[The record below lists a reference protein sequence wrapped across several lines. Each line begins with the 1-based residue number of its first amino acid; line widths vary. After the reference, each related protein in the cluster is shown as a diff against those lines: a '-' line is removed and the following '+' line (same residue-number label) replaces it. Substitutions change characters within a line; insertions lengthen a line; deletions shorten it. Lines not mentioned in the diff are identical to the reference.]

1 MFIGA
6 KRRGLSKWGAL
17 FAFFALYLQFVLP
30 VGYAIAASNSID
42 QDLPGKAIVC
52 SYYGVKYIDLATGE
66 EIVVSAEE
74 VGAKCP
80 ICISIDL
87 GSSTLNLDADCVAPS
102 LDVSQTMLPSLYVS
116 REWEN
121 LPTEYSSRAPPA
133 RG

>member
-66 EIVVSAEE
+66 EVVVSADE

-87 GSSTLNLDADCVAPS
+87 GSSTLNPETGCAAPS
-102 LDVSQTMLPSLYVS
+102 LDVSQTLLPALTQSGHN
-116 REWEN
+116 EA
-121 LPTEYSSRAPPA
+121 LPTDYSSRAPPK